1 VSDNGVSVDSL
12 LDAYR
17 AELEKLS
24 HRDRALREVQI
35 YMALGGTGQRR
46 EVLRANLGGSVGE
59 YELRQTLL
67 GADEWA
73 GPLWDLW
80 DKGASTNSI
89 GQLLVEARKRARLK
103 NRRCADVLDELLEEH
118 KRAAVKQAPKESSR
132 PKPPPTPPPP
142 PQEPRGG
149 EDEHRLSKQFS
160 EQLRLLTSQY
170 VRDACVGLEDYDAS
184 KLIGDFTGFV
194 REAADDLRRRLTAA
208 RKRIRA
214 KQDQPLVHVTRAS
227 FDHACELLVVRGTY
241 GKPIDL
247 RDAKRRQLRRAAD
260 AHPDR
265 WGGTPHSV
273 EEFQAI
279 IGAYSVLEQYMEE
292 LTARSTTRS
301 P

>member
-1 VSDNGVSVDSL
+1 VTSE
-12 LDAYR
+12 AQ
-17 AELEKLS
+17 
-24 HRDRALREVQI
+24 DRARINLSV
-35 YMALGGTGQRR
+35 MALGNMVMNTRPLTRTELFAPVGGDKAMHKEAMVRR
-46 EVLRANLGGSVGE
+46 WQLALLD
-59 YELRQTLL
+59 ELVRRKYISAR
-67 GADEWA
+67 ADEGGTRYEA
-73 GPLWDLW
+73 ANIP
-80 DKGASTNSI
+80 
-89 GQLLVEARKRARLK
+89 QLLVEARKRARLK

-118 KRAAVKQAPKESSR
+118 KRAVVKQAPKEPSR

-142 PQEPRGG
+142 PQERGG

-160 EQLRLLTSQY
+160 EQLRILTSQY

-241 GKPIDL
+241 GKPVDL

-292 LTARSTTRS
+292 LTARSATRS